1 MSNLALSAL
10 ETQPKIETKQGQYKV
25 VTTTLNFPTTERV
38 ELRGITDEIHSFVE
52 QSPVRDGI
60 VHVSTLHTTTGLVL
74 NEIEGALV
82 SDMTTLFEQL
92 VPRSVY
98 YKHNDPLLTGCARKN
113 ADAHLRAMVVG
124 HSLSIPVE
132 DGKLR
137 LGTWQRVLL
146 AEFDGPNTR
155 KVHLQVMGI

>member
-10 ETQPKIETKQGQYKV
+10 ETQPKIETKQGEYKV

-60 VHVSTLHTTTGLVL
+60 VHVSTLHTTTGLIL

-132 DGKLR
+132 DGKLK

-146 AEFDGPNTR
+146 AEFDGPNAR

>member
-1 MSNLALSAL
+1 MSNLALSAA
-10 ETQPKIETKQGQYKV
+10 EAKPSIETREGQYKV
-25 VTTTLNFPTTERV
+25 ATTTLNFATGERV
-38 ELRGITDEIHSFVE
+38 ELKGITDEIHSFVA
-52 QSPVRDGI
+52 QSPVRYGI

-92 VPRSVY
+92 VPRGVY

-132 DGKLR
+132 DGRLK

-146 AEFDGPNTR
+146 AEFDGPNER
-155 KVHLQVMGI
+155 RVHLQVMGI

>member
-1 MSNLALSAL
+1 MSNLALSAA
-10 ETQPKIETKQGQYKV
+10 EPRPQIETREGLYKV
-25 VTTTLNFPTTERV
+25 ASATLSFETSERV
-38 ELRGITDEIHSFVE
+38 ELRGITDEIHSFVG
-52 QSPVRDGI
+52 QSPVSHGI
-60 VHVSTLHTTTGLVL
+60 VHVSTLHTTTGLLL
-74 NEIEGALV
+74 NEIEGALI

-92 VPRSVY
+92 VPRGAY

-113 ADAHLRAMVVG
+113 ADAHLRAFLVG

-132 DGKLR
+132 DGRLR

-155 KVHLQVMGI
+155 KVHLQVMGV

>member
-1 MSNLALSAL
+1 MSNLALSAAEARPSV
-10 ETQPKIETKQGQYKV
+10 ETREGQYKV
-25 VTTTLNFPTTERV
+25 ASTTLDFPTSERM
-38 ELRGITDEIHSFVE
+38 ELRTITDEIHSFVA
-52 QSPVRDGI
+52 QSPVQYGM
-60 VHVSTLHTTTGLVL
+60 VHISTLHTTTGLVL

-92 VPRSVY
+92 VPRGVY

-132 DGKLR
+132 AGRLK

-146 AEFDGPNTR
+146 AEFDGPNMR